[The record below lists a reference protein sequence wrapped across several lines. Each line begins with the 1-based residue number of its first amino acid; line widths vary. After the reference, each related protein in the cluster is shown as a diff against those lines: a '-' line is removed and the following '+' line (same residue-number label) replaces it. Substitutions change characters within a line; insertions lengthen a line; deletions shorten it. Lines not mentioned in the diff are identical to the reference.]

1 MDSRSEKE
9 LNTLHPKFRPSAIE
23 AWTEAQAAMP
33 ENVQIVITQG
43 YRTFEESDDLYAQG
57 RTKPGP
63 IVTNAS
69 AGKSIHNYALAFD
82 FEMLT
87 NGKVDWVVGPL
98 WMKVVEVMKKHGMKW
113 GGDFKTIVDNPH
125 FENSYGYTYK
135 QLLALHNAKKF
146 IPGTEYV
153 DI

>member
-1 MDSRSEKE
+1 MDERSLAQ
-9 LNTLHPKFRPSAIE
+9 LNTLHPKFRPSARE
-23 AWTEAQAAMP
+23 AWAEAQAAMP
-33 ENVQIVITQG
+33 DNVQIIITQG

-69 AGKSIHNYALAFD
+69 AGKSIHNYGLAFD
-82 FEMLT
+82 FSMIT
-87 NGKVDWVVGPL
+87 NGKTDWVVGPI
-98 WMKVVEVMKKHGMKW
+98 WMKVVEIMKKHGMKW
-113 GGDFKTIVDNPH
+113 GGDFKTIVDRPH

-135 QLLALHNAKKF
+135 ELLALHNAKKF